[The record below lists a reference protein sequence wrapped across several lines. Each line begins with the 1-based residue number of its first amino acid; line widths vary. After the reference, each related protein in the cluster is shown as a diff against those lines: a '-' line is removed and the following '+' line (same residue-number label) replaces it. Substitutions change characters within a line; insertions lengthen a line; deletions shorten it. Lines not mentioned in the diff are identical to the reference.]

1 MTSSRDFWQ
10 AAALVKDLKRGPA
23 RVEFGGEP
31 VVLFKSA
38 SGISA
43 LADRCPHRLMEL
55 SKGKVVGGEI
65 ECPYHGW
72 RFDGGGR
79 CTAIPGH
86 MGDVPGY
93 RIPGLK
99 TFVKDGV
106 VFLSKGDPAGAPYLH
121 PMEGRKTVV
130 RLVRSSTNSTL
141 IDAAENILDA
151 THTHFTHKGL
161 LRGLSSKRH
170 RVRVDITG
178 GPGWV
183 EAVYTG
189 EDRQHGLIS
198 RLLEAGRVRTVG
210 RYRFPGIAELEYWG
224 ENGLALATTFHLR
237 QAADG
242 LVEGIGCLIGP
253 NEGLLDLV
261 KSWMFQPMFRIALE
275 QDRRVLKSSL
285 ENAARFPDARPLI
298 GPLDYLRRDI
308 EAIEKGEL
316 PGAAQSPRTAYIEL

>member
-1 MTSSRDFWQ
+1 MTSPKDIWQ
-10 AAALVKDLKRGPA
+10 AVALVNDVRRQPLRL
-23 RVEFGGEP
+23 EFGGEP
-31 VVLFKSA
+31 VVLFN
-38 SGISA
+38 SGTGIAA

-72 RFDGGGR
+72 RFDGSGR

-86 MGDVPGY
+86 LGDLPGY

-99 TFVKDGV
+99 TFEKEGV
-106 VFLSKGDPAGAPYLH
+106 IFLSRGTPDGEPYLH
-121 PMEGRKTVV
+121 PMEGKKVLV
-130 RLVRSSTNSTL
+130 RLVRSSTHSTL
-141 IDAAENILDA
+141 IDTAENILDA

-189 EDRQHGLIS
+189 EDQQHGLIS
-198 RLLEAGRVRTVG
+198 KMLEAGRLRTIG

-237 QAADG
+237 QISGG

-253 NEGLLDLV
+253 NEGLLDRI
-261 KSWMFQPMFRIALE
+261 KSWAFQPMFHIALE
-275 QDRRVLKSSL
+275 QDRRVLKSAH
-285 ENAARFPDARPLI
+285 ENATRFPVSRPLI
-298 GPLDYLRRDI
+298 GPLDYLRQDI
-308 EAIEKGEL
+308 EAIERSEL